1 MTENARTAADQ
12 ETPSTTEETADRPM
26 PADTPK
32 EEAQPAPQVE
42 ADAAIAASAEATAE
56 AHTGAAAETSPE
68 VPADKPA
75 DMPAAAPTKAPAI
88 VPANAPG
95 KKIAET
101 AFGVV
106 DETGAV
112 WVIDGDVTR
121 EVGSYPEGIPEDPF
135 ALYVRRYLDLAATLN
150 LFEARLPSLPAKD
163 IDATVRT
170 LKEQLVE
177 PAVVGDIPALR
188 AQLERLIAESKA
200 RKEELNADRKRARE
214 EALVARTRV
223 VEQAEEIAAQP
234 ADRTQW
240 KQSGQRLR
248 ELLDEWRNL
257 QRKGPRLD
265 KSVEDKLWKR
275 FSAARTTFDRGRRQF
290 FAALDQRQKEARAE
304 KESLIAQAEALQ
316 MSEDWRGTSAAYRDL
331 MEKWK
336 RAGRAS
342 RKEDDELWARFRGAQ
357 QVFFDNRRAHDRA
370 VDQEF
375 GDNLARKQ
383 ELAAQAEALLP
394 VTDIDATKGKLR
406 SIQEQWEDVGPVPSR
421 EVSRIEGR
429 LKAVERELRE
439 AENREWR
446 RSNPE
451 TKARATGMMAQLEDS
466 IADLEKQL
474 AEAQSEGN
482 EKRVK
487 EVSDA
492 LTTKQ
497 MWYQQISASMK

>member
-1 MTENARTAADQ
+1 M
-12 ETPSTTEETADRPM
+12 
-26 PADTPK
+26 
-32 EEAQPAPQVE
+32 
-42 ADAAIAASAEATAE
+42 
-56 AHTGAAAETSPE
+56 
-68 VPADKPA
+68 
-75 DMPAAAPTKAPAI
+75 
-88 VPANAPG
+88 
-95 KKIAET
+95 
-101 AFGVV
+101 
-106 DETGAV
+106 
-112 WVIDGDVTR
+112 
-121 EVGSYPEGIPEDPF
+121 
-135 ALYVRRYLDLAATLN
+135 
-150 LFEARLPSLPAKD
+150 
-163 IDATVRT
+163 
-170 LKEQLVE
+170 
-177 PAVVGDIPALR
+177 
-188 AQLERLIAESKA
+188 
-200 RKEELNADRKRARE
+200 
-214 EALVARTRV
+214 
-223 VEQAEEIAAQP
+223 
-234 ADRTQW
+234 
-240 KQSGQRLR
+240 
-248 ELLDEWRNL
+248 
-257 QRKGPRLD
+257 
-265 KSVEDKLWKR
+265 
-275 FSAARTTFDRGRRQF
+275 
-290 FAALDQRQKEARAE
+290 
-304 KESLIAQAEALQ
+304 IAQAEALQ

-492 LTTKQ
+492 LATKQ